1 MRLFNTLQGKKQE
14 FVPLK
19 KGKVGIYFCGMTLQ
33 ESPHVGHMRAIIS
46 ADILH
51 RYLLYKGYDV
61 TLLINFTDI
70 DDKVI
75 EKSFE
80 EGIDYREITA
90 RYEEEFLE
98 ASNWLNILPATVY
111 PRATQHIQEIIELI
125 QGIIEKG
132 YAYEVDGNVYFSVKK
147 FKDYGKLS
155 GKNIDQLRSGARVDI
170 DEKKRDPLDFSLWKK
185 AKKGEPYWLSPWGK
199 GRPGWHIEC
208 SSMSMHYLGET
219 FDIHGGGNDLIFPH
233 HENEIAQSESATGKP
248 FAKYWIHNGMLTLRG
263 DKMSKSLKNFVPIL
277 DMKGSI
283 SPNAI
288 RYYILGTH
296 YRSPLEY
303 NDKII
308 NQAKNGWERIKV
320 FLSSVPDSD
329 NKVLQETRDK
339 FEEYMDD
346 DLNTPKVLGYIFE
359 LIKEANKSDSETNK
373 SKIKSNV
380 VFLLEGLGF
389 KIESEKLD
397 YAPFVELLLE
407 VREEL
412 RKKGMY
418 EFSDKIREGLEKR
431 GVKIEDTPSG
441 TRWRKV

>member
-14 FVPLK
+14 FIPLK

-33 ESPHVGHMRAIIS
+33 ESPHIGHMRAIIS

-98 ASNWLNILPATVY
+98 ASNWLNILPASVY

-125 QGIIEKG
+125 QRIIEKG
-132 YAYEVDGNVYFSVKK
+132 YAYEVEGNVYFSVKK

-170 DEKKRDPLDFSLWKK
+170 DERKRDPLDFSLWKK

-263 DKMSKSLKNFVPIL
+263 DKMSKSLRNFIPIL
-277 DMKGSI
+277 DMKGNI

-308 NQAKNGWERIKV
+308 TQAKNGWERIEG
-320 FLSSVPDSD
+320 FLNSVSDSD
-329 NKVLQETRDK
+329 SKILKRTKDK

-380 VFLLEGLGF
+380 IFLLEGLGF

-397 YAPFVELLLE
+397 YVPFVELLLE
-407 VREEL
+407 VREDL

>member
-14 FVPLK
+14 FVPLN

-61 TLLINFTDI
+61 TFLINFTDI

-75 EKSFE
+75 EKSVE

-98 ASNWLNILPATVY
+98 ASNWLNILPATIY

-125 QGIIEKG
+125 QRIVDKG
-132 YAYEVDGNVYFSVKK
+132 YAYEVEGNVYFSVKK
-147 FKDYGKLS
+147 FKGYGKLS

-170 DEKKRDPLDFSLWKK
+170 DKKKKDPLDFSLWKK

-219 FDIHGGGNDLIFPH
+219 FDIHGGGSDLIFPH

-263 DKMSKSLKNFVPIL
+263 DKMSKSLKNFIPIL

-308 NQAKNGWERIKV
+308 KQAKNGWERVEV
-320 FLSSVPDSD
+320 FLNSVPDSD
-329 NKVLQETRDK
+329 SKILQKTKDK

-359 LIKEANKSDSETNK
+359 LIRKANKSDDEAIK
-373 SKIKSNV
+373 SKIKNDV
-380 VFLLEGLGF
+380 VFLLERLGF
-389 KIESEKLD
+389 EIGLENLD

-407 VREEL
+407 IRAGL

-418 EFSDKIREGLEKR
+418 DFSDKIREGLVKR

>member
-125 QGIIEKG
+125 QRIIEKG

-208 SSMSMHYLGET
+208 SSISMHYLGET

>member
-125 QGIIEKG
+125 QRIIEKG
-132 YAYEVDGNVYFSVKK
+132 YAYEVEGNVYFSVKK

-346 DLNTPKVLGYIFE
+346 DLNT
-359 LIKEANKSDSETNK
+359 
-373 SKIKSNV
+373 
-380 VFLLEGLGF
+380 
-389 KIESEKLD
+389 
-397 YAPFVELLLE
+397 
-407 VREEL
+407 
-412 RKKGMY
+412 
-418 EFSDKIREGLEKR
+418 
-431 GVKIEDTPSG
+431 
-441 TRWRKV
+441 

>member
-70 DDKVI
+70 YDKVI

-125 QGIIEKG
+125 QRIIEKG

>member
-125 QGIIEKG
+125 QRIIEKG